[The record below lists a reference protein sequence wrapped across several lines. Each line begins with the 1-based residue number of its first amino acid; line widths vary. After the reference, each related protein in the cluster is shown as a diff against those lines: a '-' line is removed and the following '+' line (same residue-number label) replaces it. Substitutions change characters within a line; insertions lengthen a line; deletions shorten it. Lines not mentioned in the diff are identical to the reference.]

1 MKEIRSIF
9 LILLLF
15 LTLPLYALDVNN
27 SFYGSVTDYILSI
40 NGIDDNQGLTTL
52 PVLSIPMGGRSEGLA
67 TAFAAVVD
75 DTSYIEWNP
84 AGSSMLSNTELS
96 FYHNNWIADT
106 KIEGLV
112 YTIRFGNLGIG
123 AGGKWLYL
131 PFTEYNEFGD
141 RASKGF
147 YSETV
152 AILNAS
158 YNFFSG
164 YYFSGLSLGTNVKT
178 AIRLVPDYSDDKGSI
193 ISGSGARQSTI
204 APMLDIGALSRF
216 NFLKFYY
223 SRERNSSVA
232 LVVKNLGFPA
242 QGDPLPTEAV
252 FGIAYKPVRPIQW
265 SFDATIPL
273 NVVNPELSEKP
284 YWATGL
290 SAQITDFLGMRTGLL
305 FKSGNIRITLGSAI
319 LVDTITVDINYTL
332 DLLTQLQPLNRV
344 SVGAKFNFGD
354 QGRGERAKQVEAFYL
369 AGLEAYAKGENDLAI
384 QNWEAALKLDP
395 RYDPAKESLKTLIGA
410 EALSKRIIE
419 IQQIE

>member
-1 MKEIRSIF
+1 MNSTKALF
-9 LILLLF
+9 LNILLV
-15 LTLPLYALDVNN
+15 LTLPLYALDINN
-27 SFYGSVTDYILSI
+27 TFYGSVTDYLLSI
-40 NGIDDNQGLTTL
+40 NGIDDNQGLTSL

-67 TAFAAVVD
+67 TAFAAVAD
-75 DTSYIEWNP
+75 DASYIEWNP

-112 YTIRFGNLGIG
+112 YTQRLGNLGIG

-164 YYFSGLSLGTNVKT
+164 YYFSGVSLGTNIKT
-178 AIRLVPDYSDDKGSI
+178 AIRLVPDYSNDKGSI
-193 ISGSGARQSTI
+193 ISGSGASQSTM

-216 NFLKFYY
+216 NFMKFYY
-223 SRERNSSVA
+223 SRERNSAVA

-252 FGIAYKPVRPIQW
+252 FGIAYKPIRPIQW
-265 SFDATIPL
+265 SFDTTIPINL
-273 NVVNPELSEKP
+273 VNPELSEKP

-305 FKSGNIRITLGSAI
+305 FKSGNIRITIGSAI
-319 LVDTITVDINYTL
+319 LVDTILVDVNYTL

-354 QGRGERAKQVEAFYL
+354 QGRGERAKQVEALYL
-369 AGLEAYAKGENDLAI
+369 AGLEAYARGETDTAI

-395 RYDPAKESLKTLIGA
+395 HYDPAKEGLKALIGA
-410 EALSKRIIE
+410 EALSKRILE
-419 IQQIE
+419 IQKIE